1 MATSINYNQDENF
14 ITEICNNNP
23 HLVLRTQCGTGKY
36 VFKKITYRKDK
47 LVLEFRLV
55 KDELYQDSDKISYV
69 IGDLCYLTA
78 NQFLFAYN
86 YQAYA

>member
-14 ITEICNNNP
+14 INEICSNNP

-36 VFKKITYRKDK
+36 EFNKISYRKEK

-55 KDELYQDSDKISYV
+55 KDDDYQDTDKISYV

>member
-1 MATSINYNQDENF
+1 MATNIIIKQDENF

-36 VFKKITYRKDK
+36 VFSKITYRKEK
-47 LVLEFRLV
+47 LVLEFKLV
-55 KDELYQDSDKISYV
+55 RDNMYQDTEEISCV
-69 IGDLCYLTA
+69 IGNMCYLTA